1 MKQLIV
7 TDKIVNDFIEQPI
20 AVIFKTYCSKCAFSS
35 YCEVPC
41 DTGIF
46 SRISEMFHID
56 YTCRIPAGY
65 PSLCERGIT
74 GFYQYNIQESIRLSD
89 EARDEFHY

>member
-1 MKQLIV
+1 MKQLVV

-20 AVIFKTYCSKCAFSS
+20 ATIFKTYCSKCAFSS
-35 YCEVPC
+35 SCEVPC
-41 DTGIF
+41 DTGT
-46 SRISEMFHID
+46 FHLN
-56 YTCRIPAGY
+56 YTCHVPAGY
-65 PSLCERGIT
+65 PSLCEVGTT